1 MPKAENRMLNQ
12 QLIRD
17 LISVAVAAVEKQN
30 YFEASIILFQTVE
43 GLLRIAVK
51 LFGEAQGASKRTLE
65 KCADNETS
73 FWRLV
78 LHLDMIRPDN
88 VLSRQLLA
96 LNARR
101 NKIMHRLF
109 YDFDSMEQLQ
119 RELRSFCE
127 DAMAV
132 NVALQETLRTPEM

>member
-1 MPKAENRMLNQ
+1 MSKAERRLANQ
-12 QLIRD
+12 ELIRN
-17 LISVAVAAVEKQN
+17 LIVTAVAAVEKQN

-51 LFGEAQGASKRTLE
+51 LFAEGHGASKGTLE

-88 VLSRQLLA
+88 GLGAQLLA
-96 LNARR
+96 LNAQR

-109 YDFDSMEQLQ
+109 YDFDSAEQLQ
-119 RELRSFCE
+119 QELRSFCKK
-127 DAMAV
+127 AMAV
-132 NVALQETLRTPEM
+132 NVALQKALRTTKL